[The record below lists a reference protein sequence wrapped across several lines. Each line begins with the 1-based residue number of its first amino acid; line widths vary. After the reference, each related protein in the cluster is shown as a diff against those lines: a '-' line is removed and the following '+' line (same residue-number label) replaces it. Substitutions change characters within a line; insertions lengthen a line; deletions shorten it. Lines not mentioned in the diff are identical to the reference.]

1 MPIQTFRCQFCETE
15 YSTFALAEKCEQE
28 LSGVDKNTVFDWAGA
43 TVRYKPGQGYYS
55 IGTGKV
61 TGIFI
66 CGVYKEKGRLR
77 PMFKNA
83 RLRINQARQQVF
95 SFRMASA
102 NACKSV

>member
-66 CGVYKEKGRLR
+66 CGAYKEKG
-77 PMFKNA
+77 KH
-83 RLRINQARQQVF
+83 QVF
-95 SFRMASA
+95 LCVDFVSDGMYVYNPTYMFE
-102 NACKSV
+102 KV